1 MEFQYFE
8 LTNGIRVVYKNI
20 PAYVSHLGLIINAG
34 SRDENNDEQ
43 GIAHFIEH
51 VIFKGTEKRKAFHIL
66 SYMENVG
73 GEINAYTSKEET
85 CIYATFLNE
94 HLERASDLISD
105 IFYNSTFPA
114 KELEKEKDVVIDEIN
129 SYKDSPSEAILDDFE
144 DLIFENHPLGKN
156 ILGTP
161 KHVKSFDKDKIERF
175 IKANYLSNQ
184 IVISYIGNVEFKKFT
199 KIITKYFDCD
209 VLQKGDLKRNPCIS
223 AVNKHVV
230 KKMHLH
236 QSHCV
241 IGAAAY
247 PHKHKLKNEMVLLN
261 NIFGGPGLNSRLN
274 LAIRE
279 KYGFCY
285 TIESNYTSLFD
296 TGLFSIYLGTDV
308 DYLEKTKELVYKEL
322 EKIKNQKLGTLQLHR
337 AKQQI
342 KGQIAIASEHNSNDM
357 LAIGKSYMIYNKVD
371 SLEEMYNKVDIITSE
386 GILEAANEIFD
397 VKNFNSLT
405 FQPK

>member
-161 KHVKSFDKDKIERF
+161 KHVKSFDKDKIKRF

-241 IGAAAY
+241 IGTAAY

>member
-1 MEFQYFE
+1 MEFQYIE
-8 LTNGIRVVYKNI
+8 LNNGIKVVYKKTT
-20 PAYVSHLGLIINAG
+20 AYVSHLGLIINAG
-34 SRDENNDEQ
+34 SRDENIDEQ

-85 CIYATFLNE
+85 CIYATFLNN
-94 HLERASDLISD
+94 HLERASELISD
-105 IFYNSTFPA
+105 IFFNSTFPA

-144 DLIFENHPLGKN
+144 DLIFENHPLGRN

-161 KHVKSFDKDKIERF
+161 KHVKSFDKEKIQRF
-175 IKANYLSNQ
+175 IKNNYLSNQ
-184 IVISYIGNVEFKKFT
+184 LVISYIGNVEFSKFV
-199 KIITKYFDCD
+199 KIITKYFDND
-209 VLQKGDLKRNPCIS
+209 TLQKGELKRMPCNV
-223 AVNKHVV
+223 AVNKHQV

-247 PHKHKLKNEMVLLN
+247 HHKHKLKNELVLLN

-322 EKIKNQKLGTLQLHR
+322 EKLKKQKLGTLQLHR

-342 KGQIAIASEHNSNDM
+342 KGQIAISSEHNSNDM
-357 LAIGKSYMIYNKVD
+357 LSIGKSYMIYNKVD
-371 SLEEMYNKVDIITSE
+371 TIEEMYEKVDIISAD
-386 GILEAANEIFD
+386 GLLEVANEIFEI
-397 VKNFNSLT
+397 KNFNSLT